1 LNNPFDKATYD
12 MCRFTF
18 PSGIERVLMCVDDP
32 ELFSSQPVCLQ
43 IVGFP
48 FKDEELIATAETID
62 MVVN

>member
-1 LNNPFDKATYD
+1 
-12 MCRFTF
+12 MCKFTF
-18 PSGIERVLMCVDDP
+18 LSGIERVLMCVDDP